1 MRGITADYSRYPT
14 PTDSSPRVVWF
25 LELLASAKTVGY
37 VCKLLAVER
46 NVDASTHTSI
56 SCTIECS
63 PPLSLELSNGVLVVQ
78 GRGDLKVDSEIPGE
92 LGSRLHRKCRPYSPY
107 LDR

>member
-63 PPLSLELSNGVLVVQ
+63 PPLSLELSDGVLVVQ
-78 GRGDLKVDSEIPGE
+78 GRGDLKVDSKIPGE
-92 LGSRLHRKCRPYSPY
+92 LGRRLHRKCRPYSPY